1 MIELGG
7 PVAHGHDPSRRGGK
21 GTYLG
26 PDPRRTLAQVG
37 ETTTIVVTDL
47 VGSTALRAELGEER
61 ADALRVDHDKRLGAA
76 AIRHGGIVV
85 KGTGDGLIL
94 RFAGATEALHAC
106 VALQQ
111 TIHTMGHRSGLP
123 LAMRVG
129 VSAGDVSFD
138 GDDCFGTPVIEASRL
153 CEVADAGTI
162 LVADLVRMLARGR
175 GALEF
180 TSRTELALK
189 GLPDPVAVQQ
199 LSWSPP
205 APGRLDL
212 ADTDVYAGRDAELG
226 QLARAFAAARA
237 GTGSLVLLA
246 GEPGIGKTRLTEEF
260 CRREAE
266 PAGALVLS
274 GGCHDGDVV
283 SNAPFAEALLRW
295 GRSVPADALL
305 TALGPEA
312 PVLLRLAPA
321 LAAALPEVGE
331 PLPVPPEAET
341 GRLHDALSQL
351 VLRLAQDRPVALVVD
366 DLHWADAATVATLR
380 ALART
385 TRASNVLLLGTYR
398 DTDIDRRH
406 PFAQALGVIQR
417 EAEPTRIELRGLS
430 ASAVQGLLADLAQQ
444 DVTEEFAALLAQ
456 ETAGNPFFLREVVQ
470 HLVEEGQLTHD
481 GDAWVL
487 AGPLAELGV
496 PAGVRD
502 VIGRRMSRLPEAA
515 NRLLAVGALSEVA
528 LDLPVAA
535 HVAEL
540 DEASALD
547 AIDAAIEAGIVQ
559 PTSVFD
565 RYRFTHALFRHVL
578 VEEMNP
584 SRQVRAH
591 RAIAQA
597 MEERLGDQISPAD
610 SAALLRHYERSAAL
624 PGADRGV
631 EHAIAVADDAARRFA
646 LDEECAALARGID
659 LLPDDDARRDAR
671 RHDLL
676 VRRARVLV
684 STEASTDAKV
694 AAATAALEAVRA
706 QDGPEEEFNLL
717 GRLVLDAFGG
727 GEVEPAWAIARCA
740 DRSVLATRT
749 DAAAAVVGYALL
761 GEQDHLDADHPGI
774 LRDSDERRALRDLML
789 ALPPTNLGPLYIP
802 VGSRAE
808 GEAVMASSPTL
819 TSDERGLPVVPW
831 APLWVL
837 GRYRQLAE
845 WTEVSIAD
853 YEARGLVA
861 PVVLSWSMVSR
872 LRCAL
877 GEHEASD
884 EATAKAERLLIRVP
898 PTSNLTFQ
906 VLGAA
911 MLRRSLRGTVLSAE
925 ELAPALPFAE
935 LPGSSWAG
943 LAVRAA
949 FVRSLGLEGR
959 DDEAM
964 AALEPVLRVADVAPG
979 YAPNYPLILAHC
991 IDALWALERTD
1002 GLDQLE
1008 RNLRQKVVEP
1018 DVRYPE
1024 VDGRW
1029 SLALSCALTGRID
1042 EAETWFHEARAVLS
1056 GQGTLPL
1063 LVAVDVDQAIMYQ
1076 RIGSSASTARARQLL
1091 DRASKA
1097 ASHPAM
1103 APWHPRIE
1111 ALRLRVS

>member
-1 MIELGG
+1 M
-7 PVAHGHDPSRRGGK
+7 
-21 GTYLG
+21 
-26 PDPRRTLAQVG
+26 G

-61 ADALRVDHDKRLGAA
+61 ADVLRVDHDTRLGAV
-76 AIRHGGIVV
+76 AIRHGGTLV
-85 KGTGDGLIL
+85 KGTGDGMIL

-129 VSAGDVSFD
+129 VSAGDVSLD

-153 CEVADAGTI
+153 CDAAEAGTI
-162 LVADLVRMLARGR
+162 VVAELVRMLARGR

-180 TSRTELALK
+180 TSPAELALK
-189 GLPDPVAVQQ
+189 GLPDPVAVQR
-199 LSWSPP
+199 LAWAPP
-205 APGRLDL
+205 GPGQLDL
-212 ADTDVYAGRDAELG
+212 ADTDAYAGRDAELD
-226 QLARAFAAARA
+226 QLARAFAAARSGA
-237 GTGSLVLLA
+237 GSLVLVA

-266 PAGALVLS
+266 PAGAVVLS

-295 GRSVPADALL
+295 GRALTADALR
-305 TALGPEA
+305 TVLGPEA

-321 LAAALPEVGE
+321 LAATLPEVGE

-351 VLRLAQDRPVALVVD
+351 VLRLAQDRPLVFVVD

-385 TRASNVLLLGTYR
+385 TRTSSVLLVGTYR

-417 EAEPTRIELRGLS
+417 ETEPTRIELRGLS

-444 DVTEEFAALLAQ
+444 EVTEEFAALLAQ

-481 GDAWVL
+481 GNAWVL
-487 AGPLAELGV
+487 AGPLEELGV

-515 NRLLAVGALSEVA
+515 NSLLAVGALSEVA

-535 HVAEL
+535 RVAEL

-565 RYRFTHALFRHVL
+565 SYRFTHALFRHVL

-591 RAIAQA
+591 RAIAEV
-597 MEERLGDQISPAD
+597 MEARLGDQIAPAD

-631 EHAIAVADDAARRFA
+631 DHAIAVADDAARRFA
-646 LDEECAALARGID
+646 LDEECAALERGID
-659 LLPDDDARRDAR
+659 LLLDDDGR
-671 RHDLL
+671 RHGLL

-684 STEASTDAKV
+684 STETSTDGKV
-694 AAATAALEAVRA
+694 AAATAALESVRA
-706 QDGPEEEFNLL
+706 HDGPEDEFTLL

-727 GEVEPAWAIARCA
+727 GEVESAWAIAHLA

-761 GEQDHLDADHPGI
+761 GEQDHLDAEHPGI

-808 GEAVMASSPTL
+808 AEAIMASSPTL
-819 TSDERGLPVVPW
+819 TTDEQGLPVVPW
-831 APLWVL
+831 TPLWVL
-837 GRYRQLAE
+837 GRHRQLAE
-845 WTEVSIAD
+845 WTEVSITEC
-853 YEARGLVA
+853 EARGLVG
-861 PVVLSWSMVSR
+861 PVVLSWSMVAR
-872 LRCAL
+872 LRCVL

-884 EATAKAERLLIRVP
+884 EAMAKATGLLTRLP
-898 PTSNLTFQ
+898 PTSNKTFQ
-906 VLGAA
+906 VLGGD
-911 MLRRSLRGTVLSAE
+911 MLRRTMRGEILSAD

-943 LAVRAA
+943 LALRAA
-949 FVRSLGLEGR
+949 LVRSLGLEGR

-964 AALEPVLRVADVAPG
+964 AVLEPVLRIADVAPG
-979 YAPNYPLILAHC
+979 YAPNYPLIIAHC
-991 IDALWALERTD
+991 IDALWALERTE

-1008 RNLRQKVVEP
+1008 RNLRHKVVEP

-1029 SLALSCALTGRID
+1029 SLALACALTGRID
-1042 EAETWFHEARAVLS
+1042 EAEALFDQARAVLRD
-1056 GQGTLPL
+1056 QGTQPL
-1063 LVAVDVDQAIMYQ
+1063 LVAVDLDQAIMHQ
-1076 RIGSSASTARARQLL
+1076 RIGSKASMTRAHQLL
-1091 DRASKA
+1091 DRASEA

-1103 APWHPRIE
+1103 APWHRRIDV
-1111 ALRLRVS
+1111 LRTRI

>member
-1 MIELGG
+1 M
-7 PVAHGHDPSRRGGK
+7 
-21 GTYLG
+21 
-26 PDPRRTLAQVG
+26 G

-47 VGSTALRAELGEER
+47 VGSTALRAELGEDR

-153 CEVADAGTI
+153 CDAAEAGTI

-180 TSRTELALK
+180 TSRAELALK
-189 GLPDPVAVQQ
+189 GLPDPVTVQQ
-199 LSWSPP
+199 LTWAPP

-212 ADTDVYAGRDAELG
+212 TDTDVYAGRDAELG

-351 VLRLAQDRPVALVVD
+351 VLRLARDRPVALVVD
-366 DLHWADAATVATLR
+366 DLHWADAASVATLR

-385 TRASNVLLLGTYR
+385 TRASKVLLLGTYR

-406 PFAQALGVIQR
+406 PFSQALGVIQR
-417 EAEPTRIELRGLS
+417 EAEPTRIELRGLT
-430 ASAVQGLLADLAQQ
+430 ASAVQGMLADFAQQ
-444 DVTEEFAALLAQ
+444 EVTEEFAALLAQ

-481 GDAWVL
+481 GNAWVL

-535 HVAEL
+535 RVAEL

-591 RAIAQA
+591 RSIAHA
-597 MEERLGDQISPAD
+597 MEDRLGDQVSPAD
-610 SAALLRHYERSAAL
+610 AAALLRHYERSAAL

-631 EHAIAVADDAARRFA
+631 AHAIAVADDAARRFA

-659 LLPDDDARRDAR
+659 LLPDDDGR

-676 VRRARVLV
+676 LRRARVLV

-694 AAATAALEAVRA
+694 AAAQAALEVVRA
-706 QDGPEEEFNLL
+706 QDGPEEEFTLL

-727 GEVEPAWAIARCA
+727 GEVESAWAIARCA
-740 DRSVLATRT
+740 DRSVLASRT
-749 DAAAAVVGYALL
+749 DASAAVVGYALL
-761 GEQDHLDADHPGI
+761 GEQDHLGADHPGI

-808 GEAVMASSPTL
+808 GEAVMAASPSL
-819 TSDERGLPVVPW
+819 TTDERGLPVVPW

-853 YEARGLVA
+853 HEARGLVA

-872 LRCAL
+872 LRCVL

-884 EATAKAERLLIRVP
+884 EATAKAERLLTRVP
-898 PTSNLTFQ
+898 PTSNMTFQ

-911 MLRRSLRGTVLSAE
+911 MLRRTMRGTVLSAD
-925 ELAPALPFAE
+925 ELAAALPFAE

-959 DDEAM
+959 DDEAL
-964 AALEPVLRVADVAPG
+964 AALEPVLRIADISPG

-1042 EAETWFHEARAVLS
+1042 EAEAWFDEARAVLS

-1076 RIGSSASTARARQLL
+1076 RIGSKGSDTRAHQLL
-1091 DRASKA
+1091 DRASEG

-1111 ALRLRVS
+1111 ALRTRVS